1 MTRRRSRHAPRG
13 VLALAVVAA
22 LVALALVLAGGGC
35 DLLDPASRQVR
46 DRIRGELTRT
56 ASQRRWFRRSR
67 ERSLVGNYDVAPLVL
82 RCYERRGFRAAWCT
96 GRGPKEEAFQLAE
109 ALGCAATEGLE
120 LEDVQAGALRARLGT
135 QRSWVTL
142 EGGLLGRRPDP
153 HVLADLDLWLTRSFF
168 KHAAHL
174 STGLLDPA
182 RLPAD
187 WHLRPRRI
195 DLVAVLERALASHDV
210 GDALAA
216 LAPPHPGY
224 ARLRGLL
231 GRYREIAR
239 ARGWPSIP
247 PGPVLRRRSTG
258 ARVRLLRARLA
269 IEGDLDSALASGSGF
284 DAALAAAL
292 QRFQARHGLDT
303 SGVAGPRDLAELN
316 VPASARV
323 RQIELNL
330 ERWRWLPG
338 TLGERHLLVNIPGFT
353 LEAREQDRTVLGM
366 RVVVGRELSRTPM
379 FSDSITYLVFN
390 PVWEVPPDIAAGEVL
405 PSIQKD
411 PQYLAKNRLRVFR
424 GRGREAR
431 EVNPAQ
437 VDWKKVTPESFR
449 FSVKQDPGPESAVGH
464 VKFMCPNQYAVYLHD
479 TPASHLFGQT
489 ERDFSHG
496 CVRVEKP
503 LELAEYL
510 LRRKKGWD
518 SLRVAAA
525 FDTLKNQAVILPRR
539 VPVHILYWTAWVDGD
554 GRAQFRRDVYGLD
567 SLLAAALSRARGV
580 PARPLEWAKVRRDTT
595 AATPPAR
602 RDSAAIRAPI
612 RATRGSLGHPERR
625 SGEPAGPG
633 AAFFRSSGA
642 P

>member
-1 MTRRRSRHAPRG
+1 
-13 VLALAVVAA
+13 
-22 LVALALVLAGGGC
+22 
-35 DLLDPASRQVR
+35 
-46 DRIRGELTRT
+46 
-56 ASQRRWFRRSR
+56 
-67 ERSLVGNYDVAPLVL
+67 
-82 RCYERRGFRAAWCT
+82 
-96 GRGPKEEAFQLAE
+96 
-109 ALGCAATEGLE
+109 
-120 LEDVQAGALRARLGT
+120 
-135 QRSWVTL
+135 
-142 EGGLLGRRPDP
+142 
-153 HVLADLDLWLTRSFF
+153 
-168 KHAAHL
+168 
-174 STGLLDPA
+174 
-182 RLPAD
+182 
-187 WHLRPRRI
+187 
-195 DLVAVLERALASHDV
+195 
-210 GDALAA
+210 
-216 LAPPHPGY
+216 
-224 ARLRGLL
+224 
-231 GRYREIAR
+231 
-239 ARGWPSIP
+239 
-247 PGPVLRRRSTG
+247 
-258 ARVRLLRARLA
+258 
-269 IEGDLDSALASGSGF
+269 
-284 DAALAAAL
+284 
-292 QRFQARHGLDT
+292 
-303 SGVAGPRDLAELN
+303 
-316 VPASARV
+316 
-323 RQIELNL
+323 
-330 ERWRWLPG
+330 
-338 TLGERHLLVNIPGFT
+338 
-353 LEAREQDRTVLGM
+353 
-366 RVVVGRELSRTPM
+366 
-379 FSDSITYLVFN
+379 
-390 PVWEVPPDIAAGEVL
+390 VL

-518 SLRVAAA
+518 SLRVVAA